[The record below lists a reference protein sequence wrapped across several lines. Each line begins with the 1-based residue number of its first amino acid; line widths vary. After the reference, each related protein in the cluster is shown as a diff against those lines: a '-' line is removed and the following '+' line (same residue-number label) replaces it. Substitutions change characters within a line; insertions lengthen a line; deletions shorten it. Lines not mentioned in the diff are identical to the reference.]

1 MKKTLQTI
9 HQLLCFVGHPV
20 HKIRSMYFQS
30 ICFIT
35 TSLTITITITITCV
49 QLEYARIAGSITISI
64 TITITCVQLEYAR
77 QIRRYL
83 EDIYLKH
90 PALTRVSSI
99 RFLLFEI
106 KRVLVYN
113 STILYLTH
121 FFVLYFFLQNAYADK
136 KVFENKD

>member
-1 MKKTLQTI
+1 
-9 HQLLCFVGHPV
+9 
-20 HKIRSMYFQS
+20 MYFQS

-35 TSLTITITITITCV
+35 TSLTITITITITCVQLEYARMAGSITITITITCV